1 MSEMKNSEGISRRSF
16 LGLSAGIATSAITMG
31 SITSLV
37 MAKNITKIDVKTIL
51 DEEYETD
58 VLVIGSGMAGLFA
71 SVKAHD
77 AGARVM
83 MVSKGRLGSSGQTP
97 FAKGIFAFDK
107 DKEKMSIDDF
117 VNSVSKSALGTNNR
131 QLAEHSLDRVKELKQ
146 WGFFDSALYNM
157 SFNKPM
163 KDRDIPLI
171 ERVMITNLIKENEKI
186 VGAAGFS
193 VDENKIIVFKAKS
206 VILCTGAGGFKPNGF
221 LIGDL
226 THDGT
231 IMAYEIGAKVKRP
244 PHDEKEGVGPGM
256 PNGSAVGGSSAGLAI
271 HKSEGIV
278 PINDKCE
285 STVKGLFAVGDAL
298 GSYMSGGIYTQIG

>member
-97 FAKGIFAFDK
+97 FAKGI
-107 DKEKMSIDDF
+107 
-117 VNSVSKSALGTNNR
+117 L
-131 QLAEHSLDRVKELKQ
+131 L
-146 WGFFDSALYNM
+146 
-157 SFNKPM
+157 
-163 KDRDIPLI
+163 
-171 ERVMITNLIKENEKI
+171 LIKTK
-186 VGAAGFS
+186 
-193 VDENKIIVFKAKS
+193 KK
-206 VILCTGAGGFKPNGF
+206 
-221 LIGDL
+221 
-226 THDGT
+226 
-231 IMAYEIGAKVKRP
+231 
-244 PHDEKEGVGPGM
+244 
-256 PNGSAVGGSSAGLAI
+256 
-271 HKSEGIV
+271 
-278 PINDKCE
+278 
-285 STVKGLFAVGDAL
+285 
-298 GSYMSGGIYTQIG
+298 